1 MEKLIALFCALCLMA
16 GCASASPELGE
27 APLEKGALTEEISQS
42 VEKSAVYG
50 AAVQA
55 AVYTVESQVCADTV
69 YDEDGALLANYR
81 YEVPHLA
88 AWNENGEPWPCRDDT
103 VAANL
108 ETFNGRFEEWLSGED
123 FQEKADEARA
133 FYEDWKTEQEKAQSG
148 DVWNLEFLYDLSF
161 TSYMTADLISIDGRY
176 YDCSGGTHGMT
187 VLLGWNYDLA
197 SQRFI
202 GPLELAADQA
212 VFTEAVARKI
222 LAQIEPGDPLYW
234 DDYDEIVA
242 CWPNYAVSFN
252 EEGMEVGFSSYEL
265 ACYAAGPQQ
274 FQISWDFIEP
284 YLSDYGR
291 ALLGYAA

>member
-16 GCASASPELGE
+16 GCASVPPESEE
-27 APLEKGALTEEISQS
+27 APLKKEPAAEKISQS

-50 AAVQA
+50 AAVQTA
-55 AVYTVESQVCADTV
+55 AYTVESQIRADTV
-69 YDEDGALLANYR
+69 YDEDGALLVNYR
-81 YEVPHLA
+81 YEVPHLT
-88 AWNENGEPWPCRDDT
+88 AWDEGGEPWACQDDD

-133 FYEDWKTEQEKAQSG
+133 FYEDWKAERETAQSEA
-148 DVWNLEFLYDLSF
+148 VWSREFLYDLSF
-161 TSYMTADLISIDGRY
+161 TSYMTTDLISISGRY
-176 YDCSGGTHGMT
+176 YDYSGGAHGMT
-187 VLLGWNYDLA
+187 VLLGWNYDLTGR
-197 SQRFI
+197 RFI

-212 VFTEAVARKI
+212 AFTEAVAREI
-222 LAQIEPGDPLYW
+222 LAQIGPGDPLYW

-252 EEGMEVGFSSYEL
+252 EEGMEVGFSPYEL

-274 FQISWDFIEP
+274 FQISREFMEP